1 MHLSKYS
8 MNASIQKIAILYYNT
23 NFTGSKQRNVQR
35 VIMMMIFRDDRKIFS
50 ISSYINWHLHEDNAT
65 KSFAESFLLDNC
77 DQVSLLFMYSLQNFL
92 LLFIFLLTAPIV
104 KNSYILAGIY
114 FVFLKDVLDQTLKT
128 FDTKFGPQ

>member
-1 MHLSKYS
+1 

-35 VIMMMIFRDDRKIFS
+35 VIMMMIFRDDRKVFS

-77 DQVSLLFMYSLQNFL
+77 DQVSLLFMYGLQNFL

>member
-1 MHLSKYS
+1 

-35 VIMMMIFRDDRKIFS
+35 VIMMMIFRDDRKVFS

-77 DQVSLLFMYSLQNFL
+77 DQVSLLFMYGLQNFL

-128 FDTKFGPQ
+128 FDTKFGPQWKDQ

>member
-1 MHLSKYS
+1 

-35 VIMMMIFRDDRKIFS
+35 VIMIMIFRDDRKIFS

>member
-1 MHLSKYS
+1 

-65 KSFAESFLLDNC
+65 ESFAESFLLDNC

>member
-1 MHLSKYS
+1 

-104 KNSYILAGIY
+104 KNSYILAGI
-114 FVFLKDVLDQTLKT
+114 
-128 FDTKFGPQ
+128 

>member
-1 MHLSKYS
+1 MVPKWKLLEKNKLYEYMYWGKYS
-8 MNASIQKIAILYYNT
+8 MNAFIQKIAILYYNT

-77 DQVSLLFMYSLQNFL
+77 DQLSLLFMCSLQNFL
-92 LLFIFLLTAPIV
+92 LLFYIFI
-104 KNSYILAGIY
+104 NSSNC
-114 FVFLKDVLDQTLKT
+114 
-128 FDTKFGPQ
+128 

>member
-1 MHLSKYS
+1 

-128 FDTKFGPQ
+128 FDTKFGPQWKDQ

>member
-1 MHLSKYS
+1 
-8 MNASIQKIAILYYNT
+8 MNASTQKIAILYYNT

>member
-1 MHLSKYS
+1 
-8 MNASIQKIAILYYNT
+8 MNAFIQKIAILYYNT

-35 VIMMMIFRDDRKIFS
+35 VITMMIFRDDRKIFS

>member
-1 MHLSKYS
+1 
-8 MNASIQKIAILYYNT
+8 MNAFIQKIAILYYNT

>member
-1 MHLSKYS
+1 

-35 VIMMMIFRDDRKIFS
+35 VIMMMIFRDDRKVFS

>member
-1 MHLSKYS
+1 

>member
-1 MHLSKYS
+1 

-77 DQVSLLFMYSLQNFL
+77 DQVSLLFMYGLQNFL